1 MNRAGHN
8 SISSARRT
16 TPAANQLNRLAITG
30 DDHNST
36 SSARRTTPAANQLSR
51 LAITGDDHNSTS
63 SARRTTPAA
72 NQLNRLAITGDDHN
86 STSSARR
93 TTPAANQLSRLAI
106 TGDEQISQMSSAGP
120 AREQHDQQVPCFP
133 RAINPG
139 CATLV
144 HDLANTIAAVLMNAQ
159 VMGWKLPPYSH
170 LKRPLRE
177 IERNAQ
183 RGSELM
189 KCLLRRLAPETA
201 AEEEMPTMQKMQA
214 TDHGEQGPMIA
225 VTPQEPGADSRD
237 MENLPPLANS
247 RPAPGLFSAAAVAL
261 ENELTSRC
269 DGCPSTFPKKG

>member
-16 TPAANQLNRLAITG
+16 PPAA
-30 DDHNST
+30 H
-36 SSARRTTPAANQLSR
+36 QLSR
-51 LAITGDDHNSTS
+51 LAITGDDQT
-63 SARRTTPAA
+63 
-72 NQLNRLAITGDDHN
+72 
-86 STSSARR
+86 
-93 TTPAANQLSRLAI
+93 
-106 TGDEQISQMSSAGP
+106 SQMSSAGP
-120 AREQHDQQVPCFP
+120 AREQHDQQGLCSP

-189 KCLLRRLAPETA
+189 KCLLRRLAPEA
-201 AEEEMPTMQKMQA
+201 APEEQMPEMPEMQM
-214 TDHGEQGPMIA
+214 TDHGEPGPMNA
-225 VTPQEPGADSRD
+225 VTLQEPGAGPRD

-261 ENELTSRC
+261 ENELTSPC